1 MIFIRRW
8 FAAVALI
15 LLFGCG
21 KPDSVPAE
29 GSSGPILKVAV
40 FADGRVTL
48 NGKVSSVN
56 ELKKAFIEAKKNNGV
71 V

>member
-1 MIFIRRW
+1 
-8 FAAVALI
+8 
-15 LLFGCG
+15 
-21 KPDSVPAE
+21 VPAE